1 MQPTEL
7 RPRAIGEILDAAFK
21 IYRSHFKLL
30 VGLAAVVI
38 VPLGVLQLF
47 LIQPQIDFF
56 LAAVDPTFADPNP
69 DQTMQQAFS
78 FLGSILG
85 VAALAAAGQILVQAA
100 TVHAVSETYAG
111 RSPVFGASIRRGG
124 AAFFVLVGAWLIAL
138 VPIFAGFLFCILPGI
153 ALVTMWSMTTQAIV
167 VERTGPAR
175 SLSRSWNL
183 VKSRFWPVL
192 GAIALTYLITSVV
205 QSIPGI
211 LAQAFIIP
219 QTLESIQTGVPTT
232 PSGTAFVVTTLAGSL
247 VSLFVYPYTATV
259 YTILYY
265 DLRIRKEAF
274 DLERMMAALDQ
285 PALSTSDF
293 SDLPPP
299 PPSPPGDPFGLP
311 PPE

>member
-30 VGLAAVVI
+30 VRLAAVVI
-38 VPLGVLQLF
+38 VPLGLLQLF
-47 LIQPQIDFF
+47 LIQPQIEFF
-56 LAAVDPTFADPNP
+56 ITASDPTFNDPTAITE
-69 DQTMQQAFS
+69 QFFS
-78 FLGSILG
+78 LMGSILG
-85 VAALAAAGQILVQAA
+85 VVVLALAGQILVQAA

-111 RSPVFGASIRRGG
+111 RSPVFGASLRRGA
-124 AAFFVLVGAWLIAL
+124 AAFFVLVGAWLIAV
-138 VPIFAGFLFCILPGI
+138 VPLFAGFLFCILPGI

-167 VERTGPAR
+167 VEKTGPAR

-183 VKSRFWPVL
+183 VKGRFWPVL

-205 QSIPGI
+205 QSIPSV